1 MEVSSCLYKFR
12 DDSFTTNWVLMKI
25 EGKKQSST
33 SRVKNTGEKL
43 NLYNCLLTEI
53 LLISKFEDTFRACLY
68 GGEFPD
74 GAR

>member
-1 MEVSSCLYKFR
+1 M
-12 DDSFTTNWVLMKI
+12 
-25 EGKKQSST
+25 

-43 NLYNCLLTEI
+43 NLYKCLLTEI

-74 GAR
+74 RAR